1 MDLSS
6 QDAHTR
12 QSLVRS
18 AVVATGLG
26 GFVLLALASGTA
38 ALTGFDRFF
47 ILSAIAVYVPAA
59 AVIVVRIT
67 PYHPHARFGAANLI
81 TLGRL
86 IITCLLAGLA
96 VEITIASA
104 QVSPLIAWCLLIV
117 AVVGLILDGLDGPVA
132 RREGL
137 ASRFGSRFDME
148 VDALQILVL
157 SVVAFALVKAGWW
170 ILLSGLL
177 RYLFVVASA
186 LWPALRGDLPA
197 SWRRKIISG
206 IQGGVLAAL
215 LAPIIVPPL
224 STAAAGIALILLVYS
239 FGIDTLWLARKRES
253 AR

>member
-1 MDLSS
+1 MNLSS
-6 QDAHTR
+6 QDAVARRSHA
-12 QSLVRS
+12 RS
-18 AVVATGLG
+18 ASVATILG
-26 GFVLLALASGTA
+26 GLVLLALASGAA
-38 ALTGFDRFF
+38 ALTGLNTFF
-47 ILSAIAVYVPAA
+47 VVSAAAVYVPAA
-59 AVIVVRIT
+59 AVIVARIT
-67 PYHPHARFGAANLI
+67 PYHPHDRFGSANLI

-86 IITCLLAGLA
+86 IITSLLAGFA
-96 VEITIASA
+96 VEITMATVRIT
-104 QVSPLIAWCLLIV
+104 PLVEWCFLIV
-117 AVVGLILDGLDGPVA
+117 AVIGLILDGLDGPVA

-157 SVVAFALVKAGWW
+157 SVVALALAKAGWW

-177 RYLFVVASA
+177 RYLFVFASA

-215 LAPIIVPPL
+215 LAPIIIPPL

-239 FGIDTLWLARKRES
+239 FGVDVVWLAR
-253 AR
+253 ARKNAQ